1 MSITPASLLQKPRKI
16 LNTGNYEKYNL
27 FERFGLR
34 LFATDVRELASDRNS
49 WLFHDLI
56 LAFNRKLYCEFNCHN
71 LIMASA

>member
-27 FERFGLR
+27 FERVGLQ

-56 LAFNRKLYCEFNCHN
+56 LAFKRKLYCEFTCQN
-71 LIMASA
+71 LIMA

>member
-27 FERFGLR
+27 FERVGLQ

-56 LAFNRKLYCEFNCHN
+56 LAFNRKLYCKFTYHN
-71 LIMASA
+71 LTIA

>member
-27 FERFGLR
+27 FERVGLQ

-49 WLFHDLI
+49 WLFHELI
-56 LAFNRKLYCEFNCHN
+56 LAFNRKLYCEFTRHY
-71 LIMASA
+71 LIMA